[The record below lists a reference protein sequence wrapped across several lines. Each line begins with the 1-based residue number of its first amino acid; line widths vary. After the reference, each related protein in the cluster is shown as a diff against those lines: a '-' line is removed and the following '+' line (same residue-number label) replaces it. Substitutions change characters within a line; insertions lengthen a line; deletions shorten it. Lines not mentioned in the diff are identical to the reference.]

1 LPVMQA
7 QTMTGFS
14 TDSLTVST
22 ADGLNFVLVEPFSFT
37 RADGT
42 IITVPAGTTSDGAST
57 PRILW
62 PTLPPGGKYW
72 RAAFLHDYLYRDT
85 GWPKVFCDNTF
96 LEAMEDSGV
105 NEVEAHTLYETVSH
119 LGAISYL
126 EDRKGELSMWAKIK
140 AFFGGFFGNVKAD
153 PVSTGKG
160 LVSLAG
166 AAGIGYLAATGAIP
180 IPVAVSV
187 AGPMAASGI
196 HALGTNTLTGG
207 ETPTAIKTEAAIQTV
222 QALAPTVLSAVD
234 QITAVNKEAADASQ
248 KKVDLFLAITAALA
262 STVPPVVPPAVTV
275 PPVEPVVE

>member
-1 LPVMQA
+1 
-7 QTMTGFS
+7 MTGFS

-140 AFFGGFFGNVKAD
+140 AFFGGFFGNVAAD
-153 PVSTGKG
+153 PVST
-160 LVSLAG
+160 VAG
-166 AAGIGYLAATGAIP
+166 AAMVAGGAYAICVAPTPATIGLAAPLI
-180 IPVAVSV
+180 VK
-187 AGPMAASGI
+187 GI
-196 HALGTNTLTGG
+196 HSLGTNTATGV
-207 ETPTAIKTEAAIQTV
+207 EQPAAIKTEAAIQTV
-222 QALAPTVLSAVD
+222 QALAPTALSVVD
-234 QITAVNKEAADASQ
+234 QVAAIKAEAEAGQ
-248 KKVDLFLAITAALA
+248 KKIDTYTAITAALA
-262 STVPPVVPPAVTV
+262 AIVPAVPTV
-275 PPVEPVVE
+275 AATQPTAPLGQTLPFIAATAL